1 MNWLQLA
8 DEVIAGKVISD
19 DEALAILN
27 SDDDDILKLMDG
39 AFAIRKHYYG
49 KKVKLNMIMNAK
61 SGYCCC
67 FYYRQPI
74 DDFWYFRR
82 ASTGWFHEFLYK

>member
-61 SGYCCC
+61 SGYCPEDCGYC
-67 FYYRQPI
+67 SQSSKSTAPI
-74 DDFWYFRR
+74 EKYPII
-82 ASTGWFHEFLYK
+82 TK

>member
-8 DEVIAGKVISD
+8 EDVIAGKVISN

-27 SDDDDILKLMDG
+27 SDDDELLKVMDG

-49 KKVKLNMIMNAK
+49 KKSKIEYDYEREKWLLSRGLRIL
-61 SGYCCC
+61 
-67 FYYRQPI
+67 FTI
-74 DDFWYFRR
+74 I
-82 ASTGWFHEFLYK
+82 